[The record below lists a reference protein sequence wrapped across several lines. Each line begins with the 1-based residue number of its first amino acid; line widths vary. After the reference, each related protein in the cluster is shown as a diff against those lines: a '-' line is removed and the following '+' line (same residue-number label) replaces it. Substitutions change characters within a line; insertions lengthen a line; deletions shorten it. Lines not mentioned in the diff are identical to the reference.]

1 MEGFD
6 TAAEKSEREREERGR
21 REERAG
27 RQLEKEAATT
37 TGDKMGDE
45 EGEISSGSSTPGPVS
60 ETHTVVTPRC
70 YMDREGGGGTGAGV
84 GETQRNR

>member
-6 TAAEKSEREREERGR
+6 TAAEKSERERGEGGR

-27 RQLEKEAATT
+27 RQLEKEAATAAA
-37 TGDKMGDE
+37 GDKMGDE
-45 EGEISSGSSTPGPVS
+45 EGEISSGSSTPGPAS

-70 YMDREGGGGTGAGV
+70 YMDREGGGGAGV
-84 GETQRNR
+84 GETQKSR